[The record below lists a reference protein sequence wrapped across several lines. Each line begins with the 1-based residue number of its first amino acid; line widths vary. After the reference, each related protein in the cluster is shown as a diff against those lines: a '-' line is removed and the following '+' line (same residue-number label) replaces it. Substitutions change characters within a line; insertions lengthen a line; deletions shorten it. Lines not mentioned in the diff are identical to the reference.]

1 MITLDDGHPASYDHE
16 AHQSPLLPGEGEDV
30 TLACEC
36 GDWSQTGPA
45 DCEGE
50 PVASVVDEW
59 VAHVYAATGRT
70 APVGG
75 EFW

>member
-16 AHQSPLLPGEGEDV
+16 AYQSLLLPGESV
-30 TLACEC
+30 TLTCEC

-50 PVASVVDEW
+50 PVESVVGEW
-59 VAHVYAATGRT
+59 VAHVYAATGRQ
-70 APVGG
+70 APAGG
-75 EFW
+75 ESR